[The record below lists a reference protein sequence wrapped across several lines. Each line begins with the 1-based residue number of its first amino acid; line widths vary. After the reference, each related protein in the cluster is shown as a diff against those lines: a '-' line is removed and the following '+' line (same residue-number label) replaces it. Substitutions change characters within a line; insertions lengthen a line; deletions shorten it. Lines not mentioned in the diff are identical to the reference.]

1 VIAALAAV
9 ILLPATGHAQST
21 TSSDESFAQR
31 AVPAPVVSAAD
42 AWPNAVPLDSV
53 QQMPLLGDWAPRKHL
68 ADKGIALSARW
79 VAEPAVNDRGYKGS
93 GLDVVSHANVN
104 AVLDLGK
111 LGIVDNGKVQIVIS
125 DRDGDGTNTARTGSL
140 IQNQAFYGQG
150 KDIRLN
156 ELSYEQTFL
165 DNRLSAKL
173 GFYAMGNDFGKLPYT
188 CNFNNNGNCGHPLGP
203 VYSSGW
209 RDDPTG
215 QWGGRIKWTDPSG
228 WYAQAGVYDVNRV
241 RNKQGHGFD
250 LSFKHTRGAFVP
262 VEVGYNYGKTPSDY
276 AGTLRLGTYYDT
288 SRVAE
293 LGGTGHTVEG
303 RSGLLVQAAQQI
315 WKPHP
320 DTVRGIALFGVFTE
334 ADRKTGQLPTYYE
347 LGSSWRGPFA
357 SRPDDVLSVSG
368 IQANINSRVR
378 DAERLAGKDVQT
390 HEQMW
395 ELNYGVQVRP
405 WLLVRPAVQYVV
417 HPGGDQSRPDTAVF
431 VCHFQ
436 AVF

>member
-1 VIAALAAV
+1 MHLYQCVLPVLGAGL
-9 ILLPATGHAQST
+9 LLPAIGLAQPT
-21 TSSDESFAQR
+21 T
-31 AVPAPVVSAAD
+31 
-42 AWPNAVPLDSV
+42 PLDSV
-53 QQMPLLGDWAPRKHL
+53 QQQPLLGSWAPRKQL
-68 ADKGIALSARW
+68 ADRGIDLSARW
-79 VAEPAVNDRGYKGS
+79 ILEPAVNDRGYKGS
-93 GLDVVSHANVN
+93 GMNVVSHVNVN

-111 LGIVDNGKVQIVIS
+111 LDVLDNSKVQIVITH
-125 DRDGDGTNTARTGSL
+125 REGDGTNTARTGSL
-140 IQNQAFYGQG
+140 IENQAFYGQG
-150 KDIRLN
+150 ENFRFN
-156 ELSYEQTFL
+156 ELSYEQTFI
-165 DNRLSAKL
+165 DNRLSAKF
-173 GFYAMGNDFGKLPYT
+173 GFYSMGNDFGKLPYV

-228 WYAQAGVYDVNRV
+228 WYAQAGVYDVNTI

-250 LSFKHTRGAFVP
+250 LGFGGTRGTFVP

-276 AGTLRLGTYYDT
+276 AGTMRLSAYYDS

-293 LGGTGHTVEG
+293 LGVTGRTVRG

-320 DTVRGIALFGVFTE
+320 DTVRGIAIFGVFTQ
-334 ADRKTGQLPTYYE
+334 ADQKTGLLPTYYE

-357 SRPDDVLSVSG
+357 SRPDDILSVSG
-368 IQANINSRVR
+368 THANINSRVR

-390 HEQMW
+390 YEQMW

-417 HPGGDQSRPDTAVF
+417 KPGGYQSRPDTAVF